1 LRCGCLLI
9 FLILVTSTASAEVVE
24 NLDYEYYEAIAK
36 PSQSLLASV
45 NDASPI
51 RHNGR
56 TYHGYTKWNVQWRFF
71 WKAYDSG
78 RCTITSAKTTLT
90 ATIQLPK
97 LKGGTSSQKK
107 RFEDYSAALKRHE
120 WGHYEIGREAAASI
134 DRELLLFPVME
145 DCPSLERQA
154 NALANQLLEQY
165 REKERAY
172 DASTGYGKSQGAWLR
187 H

>member
-1 LRCGCLLI
+1 LRRSFLLI
-9 FLILVTSTASAEVVE
+9 FLVLVASTANAEVVE

-36 PSQSLLASV
+36 PNQSLLASV
-45 NDASPI
+45 NESSPV
-51 RHNGR
+51 RHNGH

-71 WKAYDSG
+71 WNTEGSG
-78 RCTITSAKTTLT
+78 RCRIASAKTTLT

-97 LKGGTSSQKK
+97 LKGGTASQRKI
-107 RFEDYSAALKRHE
+107 FEDYSAALKRHE

-134 DRELLLFPVME
+134 DRELLLLPAME
-145 DCPSLERQA
+145 DCPGLERQA
-154 NALANQLLEQY
+154 NALANQILEQY
-165 REKERAY
+165 RGKERAY